1 MASGISGIRF
11 HKIWVQQ
18 CRAARGIKRRFGVKS
33 ALDDRIGEKL
43 MHFADA
49 AQGHPEFAAA

>member
-1 MASGISGIRF
+1 MASGMSGIRF

-49 AQGHPEFAAA
+49 AQGHSEFAAA